1 MLHRIKWHNKKTEIL
16 VDSYSNTMMYEV
28 ISDDMPVAK
37 TFIDDSA
44 FLKNATYDLYTNTT
58 MHNC

>member
-1 MLHRIKWHNKKTEIL
+1 MLHRIKWHYKKTEIL

-28 ISDDMPVAK
+28 ISDNMSVAK
-37 TFIDDSA
+37 TFIDDFA

-58 MHNC
+58 MHN